1 MEEDRPVDKELKDIS
16 TERIRQKKKQRN
28 RRECKNEC
36 EKGNKAKVQRCKN
49 KE

>member
-1 MEEDRPVDKELKDIS
+1 MKEDRTVDKGLKDIS
-16 TERIRQKKKQRN
+16 TERIRRKQRN
-28 RRECKNEC
+28 RGEYKNEC